1 MVLDDICDVLRDIN
15 ENRLNKF
22 ELALSLVKL
31 QERLL
36 DDDIQYVEKHS
47 LRAIQW

>member
-1 MVLDDICDVLRDIN
+1 MVLGDICDVLRDIN

-36 DDDIQYVEKHS
+36 DDDIQYVEKYS
-47 LRAIQW
+47 SQAIHW